1 MDISTIDFSTVLT
14 AIIALIISL
23 GGAVVLTGRS
33 KAVAAVADIVK
44 IMSSIS
50 ALLVTI
56 VDAQADDNISKEE
69 LAVITGMAKAIQ
81 VQMEQLKTDLGM

>member
-33 KAVAAVADIVK
+33 KAFTAVADIVK